1 MKICNIII
9 FILILSLSGCGR
21 KGDLIPPPDSGLKI
35 TLNKTIWFV
44 LK

>member
-21 KGDLIPPPDSGLKI
+21 KGDLMPPPDGSLNI
-35 TLNKTIWFV
+35 TLNKTTWFV
-44 LK
+44 MK

>member
-21 KGDLIPPPDSGLKI
+21 KGNLLPPPDSGLKI